1 MNRQTKISQ
10 PGVNE
15 KGEAVT
21 IETKTEYNFEGKPVK
36 ITDANG
42 NETKNTYNGRG
53 LLEKIQNTV
62 TVNGTSQ
69 TYTTLYAYDRA
80 GRKTAEVQPEN
91 YDAKKTIEEMN
102 RTDSQKKHI

>member
-36 ITDANG
+36 
-42 NETKNTYNGRG
+42 
-53 LLEKIQNTV
+53 
-62 TVNGTSQ
+62 
-69 TYTTLYAYDRA
+69 
-80 GRKTAEVQPEN
+80 
-91 YDAKKTIEEMN
+91 
-102 RTDSQKKHI
+102 